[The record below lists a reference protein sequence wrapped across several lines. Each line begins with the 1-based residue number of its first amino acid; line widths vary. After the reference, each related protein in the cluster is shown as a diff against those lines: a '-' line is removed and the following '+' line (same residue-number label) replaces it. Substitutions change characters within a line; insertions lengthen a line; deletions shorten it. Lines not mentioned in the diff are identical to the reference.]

1 MQEELGSAALH
12 QAMEGKRG
20 SIDEN
25 RLRTIIR
32 ETSELP
38 PPKGRGLLAKNI
50 LKRPRRINSSGSLCL
65 CNRYLTYD
73 INFIG
78 EKFLTSSNGSIG

>member
-1 MQEELGSAALH
+1 MEKDKRKKKIKNFLMQEELGSAALH

-32 ETSELP
+32 ETI
-38 PPKGRGLLAKNI
+38 KKY
-50 LKRPRRINSSGSLCL
+50 IN
-65 CNRYLTYD
+65 
-73 INFIG
+73 
-78 EKFLTSSNGSIG
+78 